1 MIMGVLVVNKV
12 ILLTGAPGTGKST
25 LRRGLAERVSGLHAF
40 DYGSL
45 LLLRKQREGAELSY
59 EQLREKSA
67 EIISSEDVHS
77 TDDAVVAEITRL
89 RSRSDIIID
98 SHALTRELFGFRAIP
113 FSGQH
118 LRQLDLS
125 CILIIR
131 CDPDILVARTNKA
144 PEGRRSLTVELAR
157 EIQILQAA
165 LGLSYA
171 STCGCPL
178 FMIDSTS
185 LSEDQVLEA
194 AVGILAQIGCSVSF

>member
-1 MIMGVLVVNKV
+1 MNKV

-25 LRRGLAERVSGLHAF
+25 LRRGLAERISGLRAF

-45 LLLRKQREGAELSY
+45 LLLRKQREGTELSY
-59 EQLREKSA
+59 GQLREKSA

-77 TDDAVVAEITRL
+77 TDDAVVAEIMRV
-89 RSRSDIIID
+89 RNCSDIIID

-113 FSGQH
+113 FSERH
-118 LRQLDLS
+118 LRQLNLS

-131 CDPDILVARTNKA
+131 CDPEILVARTHKS

-157 EIQILQAA
+157 EIQVLQTA

-171 STCGCPL
+171 TICGCPL
-178 FMIDSTS
+178 FVIDSTS
-185 LSEDQVLEA
+185 SSENQVLEA
-194 AVGILAQIGCSVSF
+194 ALEILAQIGCNVSS